1 MNLPGLYDA
10 SGAERFEKVERKA
23 KAKEGD
29 TEVVDSSGRD
39 AGKEV
44 AEAEVKVVRMR
55 PLSGEMITPGK
66 AMHGPSKENAL
77 KEEEKEKE
85 ARKEKEKE

>member
-1 MNLPGLYDA
+1 MNLPGLCDD
-10 SGAERFEKVERKA
+10 SVAEKFEKVEKEE
-23 KAKEGD
+23 KAKEED

-44 AEAEVKVVRMR
+44 AEAEVKVVHMR

-66 AMHGPSKENAL
+66 AMHGPSKENAQKE
-77 KEEEKEKE
+77 KEEE
-85 ARKEKEKE
+85 ARKEKEKEKE

>member
-1 MNLPGLYDA
+1 MNLPGLYDD
-10 SGAERFEKVERKA
+10 SVAEESEEVGREER
-23 KAKEGD
+23 AKEED

-39 AGKEV
+39 AEKEV
-44 AEAEVKVVRMR
+44 AEAEAKVVRMR

-66 AMHGPSKENAL
+66 AMHGPSKENAQKE
-77 KEEEKEKE
+77 KEEE